1 MKTKPGFRV
10 WFTEVLT
17 EFDQLPDGVHI
28 LESLESLSGK
38 DYLSC
43 LPKWHVLS
51 SYSIHQGMSHRV
63 LVWWPRDQDWDALAS
78 QYPLETDLVA
88 EELLILLKS
97 EELREGLYSL
107 KVRQSIQ
114 VLECIQS
121 EIVNYWLLQEDEF
134 LAFSKERSIQA
145 LSHLEN
151 YQSKLSN
158 SLNVLSESHVH
169 SVILNRK
176 LKVSAW
182 GILALSLVILG
193 WGLYF
198 QQQTPQLQDFNSQ
211 STQLEEDWAEVSRV
225 AQQMQGLPGH
235 QWMNQLMNF
244 EAFLKNA
251 PSSLDLKLSKL
262 RKDGKKL
269 RMELT
274 FSQWSD
280 FEWFEKSRPQ
290 CDQIKKTHPQKR
302 GGVLVVLEVN
312 TLAKSLGTP

>member
-1 MKTKPGFRV
+1 MKTKPGFKI

-28 LESLESLSGK
+28 LESLESLFGK
-38 DYLSC
+38 YYLNC

-51 SYSIHQGMSHRV
+51 SYSRHQGLSHRV
-63 LVWWPRDQDWDALAS
+63 IIWWPNEQDWDALAS
-78 QYPLETDLVA
+78 QHPSETDFVA
-88 EELLILLKS
+88 EELLILLQN
-97 EELREGLYSL
+97 EELREGVYSL
-107 KVRQSIQ
+107 KVGQNIQ
-114 VLECIQS
+114 VVECIQS

-151 YQSKLSN
+151 YQSKLLN

-169 SVILNRK
+169 SVRLDRK

-193 WGLYF
+193 WGVYF

-225 AQQMQGLPGH
+225 AQQMQGLPSH
-235 QWMNQLMNF
+235 QWMDQLMKF

-251 PSSLDLKLSKL
+251 PSNLDLKISKL

-274 FSQWSD
+274 VSQWSD

-290 CDQIKKTHPQKR
+290 IYQIKKADPQER
-302 GGVLVVLEVN
+302 GGVRLVVEIN
-312 TLAKSLGTP
+312 TLAKSVGIP